1 MQKNNEKK
9 SVINIGTSLMIVVL
23 IGLSFAVIAAL
34 AVSSSKNNYDL
45 ATKQANHTT
54 EYYQAS
60 NQAYE
65 SIAADDYADKTYDI
79 TMNDSQTLHVEV
91 AGGEITCWQVV
102 NDQDWEG
109 EDSLSIHLDDAE
121 F

>member
-1 MQKNNEKK
+1 MGNKGESK
-9 SVINIGTSLMIVVL
+9 SVVNIGTSLMIVVL

-45 ATKQANHTT
+45 ANRQAVHTS

-65 SIAADDYADKTYDI
+65 DIAADGYADKSYDI
-79 TMNDSQTLHVEV
+79 AMNESQTLHVEV
-91 AGGEITCWQVV
+91 SEGQISCWQIV
-102 NDQDWEG
+102 NDEDWEG
-109 EDSLSIHLDDAE
+109 EDSLSIHLDDME